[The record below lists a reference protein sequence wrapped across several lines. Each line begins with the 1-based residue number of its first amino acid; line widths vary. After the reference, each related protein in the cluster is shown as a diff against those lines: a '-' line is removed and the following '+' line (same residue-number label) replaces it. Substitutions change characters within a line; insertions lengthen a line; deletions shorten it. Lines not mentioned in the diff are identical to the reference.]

1 MEAPLSPSRYGNA
14 LPSLGAPTP
23 RKRIVF
29 EEDDDFFAASALAEA
44 EQEEEQ
50 QQPQE
55 VQQPPSSPVKERVA
69 PVASTSAQ
77 RLPSTGAMEQQQPF
91 VRDSTEVPSRPGV
104 KEGKRRIVLEPEEGF
119 GDGMDLDGERRV

>member
-1 MEAPLSPSRYGNA
+1 MEAPLSPSRQGNA

-44 EQEEEQ
+44 EQDEEEQ
-50 QQPQE
+50 HQAMQ
-55 VQQPPSSPVKERVA
+55 QQPPSPVKERVA

-77 RLPSTGAMEQQQPF
+77 RLPSVGAIEQQQQF
-91 VRDSTEVPSRPGV
+91 SRDSTEVPSRPGV

-119 GDGMDLDGERRV
+119 GDNMDLDGERRV